1 MRHRTGFFKLLSGM
15 AIILLVF
22 TACKK
27 QAVSPGTLEQI
38 YREYRQAMDKGDVK
52 RVRNLLAEPQRK
64 ELLGPDSQEKLALMK
79 TLLPGSIKVK
89 GAEISKEKAV
99 LKLTGEMM
107 GQNINGQVA
116 FAREGEDWKITKEDW
131 QMSLTLGGGDEEDG
145 FSGAGARPFLKNSR
159 EAPSPF
165 QVLTGHN
172 GEVTNVSFTP
182 DGAYLVSASYG
193 DFSLRLWDVAA
204 GQEIANFS
212 TPNRVRDLAIT
223 PDGYSILTADVY
235 NYISVWPF
243 AEGKIGTPRVLIKNA
258 GDVLAIGTDGKLAAT
273 TGFNFPLRLWNLN
286 DGSPYKNLSTDKNL
300 RALIFSPAGRYLV
313 SGSNGN
319 VFTVWD
325 LQEESGEEYEI
336 GKVAENSGVA
346 AIDISQDEKYLA
358 TGHLDS
364 SIVIFDMKDGKELQN
379 FYVAN
384 ASTWDV
390 KFSLDGKILATAH
403 QDSFIYLWET
413 RSGKQLHKLA
423 GHKGPV
429 LTLAFSP
436 DGTTLAS
443 GGGDR
448 QVILWQGGATPADG
462 IGQPP
467 AGGKKGADTGGAKPE
482 MMEIEGV
489 RNLVKNP
496 FAGQGLRF
504 WQSEGE
510 AEVEVDEE
518 DNPYFSIRNG
528 ASIWQDVPLPA
539 DSAGRWALLI
549 AWSSSERIDEDG
561 DQTGLPYIQGYMLNS
576 KNKQTINSHL
586 NSQGMHQ
593 AQKKPDEW
601 GLIAGIFQVLPE
613 TGSIRLFLQQAD
625 GKSAQNG
632 SAARFD
638 DPAVFLFDTEEG
650 AREFVQTYA
659 PDSGEE

>member
-1 MRHRTGFFKLLSGM
+1 MRHTTGFFKLLSGI

-38 YREYRQAMDKGDVK
+38 YREYRQAMDKGDVT

-64 ELLGPDSQEKLALMK
+64 ELLGNDVQEKLALMK

-89 GAEISKEKAV
+89 GAEITKEKAV

-107 GQNINGQVA
+107 GQNITGEVA
-116 FAREGEDWKITKEDW
+116 FAREGEDWKIAKEDW
-131 QMSLTLGGGDEEDG
+131 QMSLILGDGDENGDLT
-145 FSGAGARPFLKNSR
+145 GAGARPFLKNSR
-159 EAPSPF
+159 EAPTPF

-172 GEVTNVSFTP
+172 GEVTHIAFTP

-193 DFSLRLWDVAA
+193 DYSLRVWDVAG
-204 GQEIANFS
+204 GQETANS
-212 TPNRVRDLAIT
+212 TTPNRVRDLAIT

-235 NYISVWPF
+235 NYISVWPLD
-243 AEGKIGTPRVLIKNA
+243 EGKIGTPRVLIKNA

-273 TGFNFPLRLWNLN
+273 TGFNSPLRLWNLN
-286 DGSPYKNLSTDKNL
+286 DGSLYKSLSTEKNL
-300 RALIFSPAGRYLV
+300 RALIFSPSNRYLV

-319 VFTVWD
+319 VYTLWD

-336 GKVAENSGVA
+336 GKVAENSGVQ

-364 SIVIFDMKDGKELQN
+364 SIVMFDMKEGKELQN
-379 FYVAN
+379 LYVAN

-413 RSGKQLHKLA
+413 HSGKQLHKLA

-436 DGTTLAS
+436 DGATLAS
-443 GGGDR
+443 AGNDR
-448 QVILWQGGATPADG
+448 QIILWQGGATPVDG

-467 AGGKKGADTGGAKPE
+467 SGGKKGADALGLKPE
-482 MMEIEGV
+482 MMEVNGV
-489 RNLVKNP
+489 KNLVKNP
-496 FAGQGLRF
+496 YAGQGLNF

-510 AEVEVDEE
+510 AEVESDEE
-518 DNPYFSIRNG
+518 DNPYFTIRYG
-528 ASIWQDVPLPA
+528 ASIWQDVPLSPDA
-539 DSAGRWALLI
+539 AGRWALLI
-549 AWSSSERIDEDG
+549 AWSSSERINEDG

-576 KNKQTINSHL
+576 KSKQNINSHL
-586 NSQGMHQ
+586 NSQGMLY
-593 AQKKPDEW
+593 ALKKPDEW
-601 GLIAGIFQVLPE
+601 GLIAGVFQVPPE

-638 DPAVFLFDTEEG
+638 DPGVFLFDTEEE
-650 AREFVQTYA
+650 ARKFVETYA
-659 PDSGEE
+659 PGSAEE